1 MPPGLSQEH
10 PVNTA
15 RNISTFSFVG
25 PLTRFFI
32 APTHTEA
39 VLKDAPDSYG
49 PDLMEPTHMEA
60 VFQDPDFE
68 DPAQIPPVLLVLKNI
83 NLDFSRVYN
92 L

>member
-1 MPPGLSQEH
+1 MEL
-10 PVNTA
+10 
-15 RNISTFSFVG
+15 
-25 PLTRFFI
+25 
-32 APTHTEA
+32 THTEA

-49 PDLMEPTHMEA
+49 PDLMEPTHMEP

-68 DPAQIPPVLLVLKNI
+68 DPARITPALPVLKNI